1 MSEVSVF
8 PLDAFQGWIKT
19 CVAEMAYLCHSTN
32 QLEDAGG
39 SVARE
44 FSISLSTRFFTLPAL
59 SSR

>member
-1 MSEVSVF
+1 MSEVSAF

-32 QLEDAGG
+32 QLEDAGV

-44 FSISLSTRFFTLPAL
+44 FSISLS
-59 SSR
+59 S